1 MSMATQPRTKQK
13 KNNNFSFWM
22 SMATQ
27 PRTKQKKNHFFPR
40 LNSCKKVLV
49 VLPKYGAKNALS
61 FLQRK
66 KYTQTYVTFRPDGR
80 KSSTISGDVLYVNQ
94 VSEQ

>member
-13 KNNNFSFWM
+13 KNNNFSFWI

-40 LNSCKKVLV
+40 FNSCKKVLV

-66 KYTQTYVTFRPDGR
+66 KYTQTYVTFRPDVH
-80 KSSTISGDVLYVNQ
+80 KNSLISGEGLYGQQ
-94 VSEQ
+94 VSEY